1 MVTGATP
8 PALGAAWLEQA
19 LADLFPA
26 PCATAWRIPT
36 AAFAP
41 LPPAEAAAIVRAVDR
56 RRAEFAAGRDSA
68 RRALAR
74 VGLPEAVVPAG
85 PDRAPIW
92 PAGTVGSIAHAEG
105 MAVAVAARAQDF
117 LSLGVDI
124 ELSGRVQEELWPHIL
139 TEAEGKAA
147 RLRPAPERVPWATAI
162 FAIKEAFYKF
172 QYPLSR
178 RWLHFR
184 EVEVETAASGGTF
197 AVRTEQPLPV
207 GPELLSEFSGRYII
221 GPTFTLAGIHHRL
234 R

>member
-1 MVTGATP
+1 MTSLTD
-8 PALGAAWLEQA
+8 PAPDAAWLEA
-19 LADLFPA
+19 VLAGLFPA
-26 PCATAWRIPT
+26 PCATAWRIPSL
-36 AAFAP
+36 AFAP
-41 LPPAEAAAIVRAVDR
+41 LPEAEAAAIAHAVDR
-56 RRAEFAAGRDSA
+56 RRAEFAAGRNSA
-68 RRALAR
+68 RQALAQI
-74 VGLPEAVVPAG
+74 GFPAAVIPAG
-85 PDRAPIW
+85 PDRAPAW
-92 PAGTVGSIAHAEG
+92 PPGAVGSIAHAEG